1 MATKRTTK
9 RTTSTT
15 PTAPQTMGEG
25 AVRDL
30 VNQLLRDAFRLQ
42 SRELEQHLNDI
53 NDRLVALEKR

>member
-9 RTTSTT
+9 RTTTT
-15 PTAPQTMGEG
+15 APATPQTMGEG
-25 AVRDL
+25 AVRDI

-53 NDRLVALEKR
+53 NDRLTALEKR

>member
-9 RTTSTT
+9 HTTLTT
-15 PTAPQTMGEG
+15 PSGPQNMGEG